1 MVTAIVIPIICL
13 YFFWVTRK
21 ERRNS
26 EAEWRSIGMVP
37 EEAVIEGK
45 VTALHLEKQRY
56 YHHLYVWV
64 LEMRLQ
70 ASAKTIIARKLQAAD
85 QEFRYPGFKEG
96 EFIILFGKWQKDI
109 FIVNRSMPKKGLN
122 QTASLETD

>member
-21 ERRNS
+21 ERRKS
-26 EAEWRSIGMVP
+26 EAEWRSIGTVP

-56 YHHLYVWV
+56 YHHLHVWV

-70 ASAKTIIARKLQAAD
+70 AEAKTILARKLQSAD
-85 QEFRYPGFKEG
+85 QDFRNPGFKEG
-96 EFIILFGKWQKDI
+96 EYVILFGKWQKDI
-109 FIVNRSMPKKGLN
+109 FIVNRSMTQEGLK
-122 QTASLETD
+122 QAASLETD